1 MIQMTNGYTCYMKE
15 LYCSKDGP
23 VSMSEIVEA
32 RLIAKGVAVSVEGDD
47 PVETKL
53 TGGLK
58 TEVKPEEGE
67 TNDEPKDEPDLL
79 NDMSFDELKAL
90 ASEMGIDTKG
100 MRSKASVI
108 EAIEA
113 AKPPDVK
120 VIE

>member
-32 RLIAKGVAVSVEGDD
+32 RLIAKGVAVSVESDD
-47 PVETKL
+47 PVVTKL
-53 TGGLK
+53 SGGLK
-58 TEVKPEEGE
+58 TEEKPEE
-67 TNDEPKDEPDLL
+67 DESKDEPGLL

-90 ASEMGIDTKG
+90 ASEMGIETKG